1 MIKLCQIKG
10 GRKLRLNRKS
20 FIFFLSLSVSVVLFI
35 NYLYYVVPISNKKVF
50 GVTYMTMNNP
60 FYEVINNQL
69 KKIIEENGDQLIT
82 LDPQLSVDKQNEQ
95 IYKFIDLKVDGIFI
109 NPIEA
114 QAIESA
120 LKAAKQA
127 NIPIITVD
135 APVINEELVDCTV
148 VSDNYSAGKQCA
160 EDMMKKMD
168 SANIVLLKHSTALS
182 AKERIDGFL
191 DTIKNYPE
199 YKIVNEGEC
208 NGQLEQAMPVMQKI
222 LQQTPQ
228 VDVVMALNDPSALG
242 ALAALESMGYNDV
255 MVYGVDG
262 TPDIKSLIEES
273 PMVAGTVAQSP
284 ISIGQFAAKKMYQ
297 LLDGKK
303 IDQEIIIPVEI
314 ITKENIYQHNKMGW
328 Q

>member
-114 QAIESA
+114 KAIESA

-208 NGQLEQAMPVMQKI
+208 NGQLEQAMPVMQEI

>member
-1 MIKLCQIKG
+1 M
-10 GRKLRLNRKS
+10 RLNRKS

-208 NGQLEQAMPVMQKI
+208 NGQLEQAMPVMQEI

>member
-1 MIKLCQIKG
+1 MIKLYQVKG

-20 FIFFLSLSVSVVLFI
+20 FIFFLSLSISVVLFI
-35 NYLYYVVPISNKKVF
+35 SYLYYVVPISNKKVF

-120 LKAAKQA
+120 LKAAKKA

-160 EDMMKKMD
+160 EDMMKQMS

-191 DTIKNYPE
+191 DTIKDYPE

-255 MVYGVDG
+255 IVYGVDG

-314 ITKENIYQHNKMGW
+314 ITKENIYQYNKMGW

>member
-114 QAIESA
+114 KAIESA

>member
-35 NYLYYVVPISNKKVF
+35 DYLYYVVPISNKKVY

>member
-1 MIKLCQIKG
+1 M
-10 GRKLRLNRKS
+10 RLNRKS

-120 LKAAKQA
+120 LKAAKKA

-160 EDMMKKMD
+160 EDMMNKMD

-191 DTIKNYPE
+191 DTIKDYPE

-208 NGQLEQAMPVMQKI
+208 NGQLEQAMPVMQEI

>member
-208 NGQLEQAMPVMQKI
+208 NGQLEQAMPVMQEI

>member
-1 MIKLCQIKG
+1 M
-10 GRKLRLNRKS
+10 RLNRKS

>member
-1 MIKLCQIKG
+1 M
-10 GRKLRLNRKS
+10 RLNRKS

-114 QAIESA
+114 KAIESA

-208 NGQLEQAMPVMQKI
+208 NGQLEQAMPVMQEI

>member
-20 FIFFLSLSVSVVLFI
+20 FIFFLSLSISVVLFI
-35 NYLYYVVPISNKKVF
+35 SYLYYVVPISNKKVF

-120 LKAAKQA
+120 LKAAKKA

-160 EDMMKKMD
+160 EDMMKQMS

-191 DTIKNYPE
+191 DTIKDYPE

-222 LQQTPQ
+222 LQQTSQ

-284 ISIGQFAAKKMYQ
+284 ISIGQLAAKKMYQ
-297 LLDGKK
+297 LLAGKK

-314 ITKENIYQHNKMGW
+314 ITKENIHQYNKMGW

>member
-1 MIKLCQIKG
+1 M
-10 GRKLRLNRKS
+10 RLNRKS

-114 QAIESA
+114 KAIESA

>member
-1 MIKLCQIKG
+1 M
-10 GRKLRLNRKS
+10 RLNRKR

>member
-1 MIKLCQIKG
+1 M
-10 GRKLRLNRKS
+10 RLNRKS
-20 FIFFLSLSVSVVLFI
+20 FVFFLCLSVSVVLFI

-314 ITKENIYQHNKMGW
+314 ITKENIYQYNKMGW

>member
-314 ITKENIYQHNKMGW
+314 ITKENIHQYNKMGW